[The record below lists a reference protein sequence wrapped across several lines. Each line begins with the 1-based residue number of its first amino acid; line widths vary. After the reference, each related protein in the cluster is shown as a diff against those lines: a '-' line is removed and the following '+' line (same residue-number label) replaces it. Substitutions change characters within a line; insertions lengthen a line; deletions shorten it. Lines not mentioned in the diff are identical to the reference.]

1 MSRTYA
7 LSNGEIYIELA
18 DGHLSFGFSPK
29 LNFSRRLDLQQ
40 GLDTLLVRA
49 INDMRVVL
57 GRKFTLNARPKKYA
71 F

>member
-7 LSNGEIYIELA
+7 LSNDEIYIELA
-18 DGHLSFGFSPK
+18 NDYLSFGFSPK
-29 LNFSRRLDLQQ
+29 LNFSQRLDLQQ

-49 INDMRVVL
+49 INGMRVVL
-57 GRKFTLNARPKKYA
+57 GRKFTSNARPKKYA